1 MAFQA
6 PNTRRASSSLLSLYD
21 TSVPDVVV
29 HVAAAAGDTS
39 SSSSATAARA
49 ALEFLI

>member
-39 SSSSATAARA
+39 SSSATAARA